1 MIGGFCGLL
10 EAETELL
17 ELISKFTD
25 SQDARVRA
33 QSFNS
38 ILTMGKRGVKL
49 SPKLYG
55 RVAAALKDDYECV
68 RKEALPLIYEI
79 GTQHSEM

>member
-1 MIGGFCGLL
+1 MCANLF
-10 EAETELL
+10 EADNELL
-17 ELISKFTD
+17 ELVSKFTD

-49 SPKLYG
+49 SPNLYS
-55 RVAAALKDDYECV
+55 RVTAALKDDYECV
-68 RKEALPLIYEI
+68 RKEALPLIFEI
-79 GTQHSEM
+79 GTKHSEM